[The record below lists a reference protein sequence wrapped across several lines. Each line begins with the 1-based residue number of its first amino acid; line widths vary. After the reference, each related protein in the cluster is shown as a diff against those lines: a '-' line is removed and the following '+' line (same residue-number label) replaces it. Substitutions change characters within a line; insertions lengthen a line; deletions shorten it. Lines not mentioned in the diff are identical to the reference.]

1 MPNLLEH
8 IVGTGGH
15 LEIQLPEQ
23 LKLNH
28 NNDMVRLKGPLHA
41 IAKRYVDGKEKGW
54 EEIMLMGPTNTIEI
68 VNREQSGQNQDTVIT
83 LLPGNPFSPNGLE
96 LIVEKH
102 HVDKINHDRYIM
114 HHQNDKIKIRGP
126 AKFVVKWTKKNGQL
140 NRGEEIQLNSTYD
153 IKEYVLKS
161 DQEDLIIEPHPITQP
176 QPQPQPQPVVT
187 PTPVAPP
194 IAPPQPPSM
203 EVSRKLISAPRKLHV
218 VEEYATIN
226 DTGTE
231 FEIYTPVAAS
241 RLVVTASVDTHK
253 PNVANAKA
261 SIRVDFDGVTVG
273 QMNLIGGV
281 GPTYQEYPDFYRGP
295 GCSQI
300 FQVNAMPG
308 NHRVR
313 FTLLPGATG
322 WVEMRADGSDITLE

>member
-23 LKLNH
+23 LKLCH

-41 IAKRYVDGKEKGW
+41 IAKRYADGKEKGW
-54 EEIMLMGPTNTIEI
+54 EEIILMGPTNNIES
-68 VNREQSGQNQDTVIT
+68 VKREQGGQNQDIVIT

-96 LIVEKH
+96 HIVEKH

-126 AKFVVKWTKKNGQL
+126 AKFTVKWTKKNGQI
-140 NRGEEIQLNSTYD
+140 NRAEEIQLNSTYD
-153 IKEYVLKS
+153 IREYVLKS

-176 QPQPQPQPVVT
+176 QAVAT
-187 PTPVAPP
+187 PPTAV
-194 IAPPQPPSM
+194 APPQPATM
-203 EVSRKLISAPRKLHV
+203 EVSRKLISAPRRLHV

-231 FEIYTPVAAS
+231 FEIYTPTQAS
-241 RLVVTASVDTHK
+241 RLVVTASLDTHK
-253 PNVANAKA
+253 ATGINAKGT
-261 SIRVDFDGVTVG
+261 IRVDFDGVNVG
-273 QMNLIGGV
+273 QMTVTGGV

-308 NHRVR
+308 THRVR
-313 FTLLPGATG
+313 FTLMPGSAA